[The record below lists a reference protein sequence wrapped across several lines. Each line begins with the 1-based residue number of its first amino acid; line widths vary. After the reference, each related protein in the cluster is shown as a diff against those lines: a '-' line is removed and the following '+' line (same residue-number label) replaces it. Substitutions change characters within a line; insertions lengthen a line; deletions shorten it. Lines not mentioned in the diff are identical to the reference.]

1 MPNDQLIQGK
11 YVLGK
16 SSVVGDARRKWEDRV
31 YTGEI
36 KREHGD
42 PLIIGIVADG
52 IGSAD
57 IGSRGAQLAVD
68 TVLAEFSGS
77 EGNDIPDIIERAMQA
92 ANRVVYAE
100 NQKNE
105 KEGWTTLVIAV
116 IYGNRCFIGNVGDSR
131 AYWAQENGT
140 FLQLTRD
147 HTFLNIYGGDP
158 NAENAGAVVNT
169 IGVKPETQVDPGF
182 YLKPDMTKEQAH
194 RIGYAGL
201 PLKPGEAI
209 VLCSDGLIKSDHAN
223 NRYAKDEEIVNALQ
237 TEYEPDK
244 AAIKMVGVAEGRRPT
259 DNVSAVTIQCL
270 SEELIKQRQS
280 RSAQAARTRILVRAA
295 GALIVLAMVA
305 AIAFL
310 GLQLK
315 DVLSAPPP
323 TAVEITSTPVPTAAP
338 TSTIVPGQARVQDVR
353 GSGGN
358 VKFDQYLDPGATI
371 FASSEGVRIIV
382 GEQGSTTGGSNTA
395 GVMYWFG
402 KSLRLDASTGNVN
415 FDASHMMPVLGGGA
429 LYIQPGT
436 NKAEIHFAQQP
447 NIIAS
452 VEGSRMIVEL
462 SGNDIWVYC
471 FEGKCRLDPGAGSDE
486 LKIEVGSK
494 RLYHTALAKAD
505 DPVSMTNDEM
515 WTWNLLCNYCMN
527 GVASIPPTPTLTPSP
542 KPIDLNPDQGTPKPK
557 K

>member
-1 MPNDQLIQGK
+1 MSNDQLIQGK

-31 YTGEI
+31 YAGEI

-68 TVLAEFSGS
+68 TVLDEFSKS
-77 EGNDIPDIIERAMQA
+77 VGNDIPDIIERAMQA
-92 ANRVVYAE
+92 ANQVVYAE

-116 IYGNRCFIGNVGDSR
+116 VYGNRCFIGNVGDSR

-140 FLQLTRD
+140 LLQLTRD
-147 HTFLNIYGGDP
+147 HTFYNIHGGDP
-158 NAENAGAVVNT
+158 NAENAAAVVNT
-169 IGVKPETQVDPGF
+169 IGVKKETQVDPGF

-201 PLKPGEAI
+201 PLKSGEAI
-209 VLCSDGLIKSDHAN
+209 VLCSDGLIKTDHAN

-237 TEYEPDK
+237 TEYEQDK

-259 DNVSAVTIQCL
+259 DNVSAVTIQYL
-270 SEELIKQRQS
+270 SDELIKQRQS
-280 RSAQAARTRILVRAA
+280 RSAQAARTRILVRTA
-295 GALIVLAMVA
+295 GVLIVLGMVA
-305 AIAFL
+305 AITFL

-315 DVLSAPPP
+315 NVLEAPLP
-323 TAVEITSTPVPTAAP
+323 TAVEITSTPAPTLAP
-338 TSTIVPGQARVQDVR
+338 TSTIVPGQARVDKVY

-358 VKFDQYLDPGATI
+358 VKLDQYLDPGAII
-371 FASSEGVRIIV
+371 FASSEGVKVVV
-382 GEQGSTTGGSNTA
+382 GQQSNITGVNNTA

-402 KSLRLDASTGNVN
+402 AANEKWFSFSPSTGKVN
-415 FDASHMMPVLGGGA
+415 FDANHMMPVLEGGA
-429 LYIQPGT
+429 LYIQPS
-436 NKAEIHFAQQP
+436 NSKAEIHFAQQP
-447 NIIAS
+447 NFIAS
-452 VEGSRMIVEL
+452 VEGSQMIVEL
-462 SGNDIWVYC
+462 TGNDIWVYC
-471 FEGKCRLDPGAGSDE
+471 FQGKCLLDTGGDTV

-494 RLYHTALAKAD
+494 RLYHTVLAKAD
-505 DPVSMTNDEM
+505 NSMPMSDDEK
-515 WTWNLLCNYCMN
+515 WAWNVKCNFCIE
-527 GVASIPPTPTLTPSP
+527 GLSTPTPTPTPIINDTSAG
-542 KPIDLNPDQGTPKPK
+542 QATPKHRK
-557 K
+557 